1 MKRIIHLIIFFALA
15 CAAIAC
21 SNYDDD
27 INRLDEASKTLET
40 KVSELKS
47 SLASLEKTD
56 KELKGYIDALEKKS
70 ADLQTAVDAIKE
82 QLANGGSEEVLA
94 SLRSLR
100 TEMENNLAK
109 VNSSIDDLKKKDT
122 ELEGMITSLKTDL
135 ANDIKTWTG
144 EKYDKTIS
152 DLAESVAAI
161 KGTVESLQKSL
172 GSLSDRIDKI
182 EKDLD
187 SIIATKIA

>member
-1 MKRIIHLIIFFALA
+1 MKRIIHLITFFALA

-70 ADLQTAVDAIKE
+70 ADL
-82 QLANGGSEEVLA
+82 
-94 SLRSLR
+94 
-100 TEMENNLAK
+100 
-109 VNSSIDDLKKKDT
+109 
-122 ELEGMITSLKTDL
+122 
-135 ANDIKTWTG
+135 
-144 EKYDKTIS
+144 
-152 DLAESVAAI
+152 
-161 KGTVESLQKSL
+161 
-172 GSLSDRIDKI
+172 
-182 EKDLD
+182 
-187 SIIATKIA
+187 